1 MNLAS
6 YLENCAQNHPVK
18 IAVRFQGT
26 QVTFGWLDD
35 QCSRLAN
42 GLKAMDLSAGDRCV
56 VLMPNSIEMI
66 IVYYALAKLGAV
78 LIPVNFLYRFHE
90 LEHIVADSKP
100 KAFIGAEPY
109 LKEISRVFR
118 ETNEGPSIRLALNGG
133 KGSGFEDLKDAFSID
148 TKFFTHPTEG
158 NDTFNIMYTSGTTGV
173 PKGVMLT
180 HRNLGE
186 NARILAG
193 MRGIIEPDT
202 VIIGVLPLYHI
213 YGITS
218 VMNVSMYLGLTMHLF
233 PHFDPGDVI
242 RVIENE
248 KRTILFAVPT
258 MYNRLIR
265 KAEENPP
272 KRVSLKFCVS
282 GGSSMPIE
290 LLKRFETIF
299 KTKIHEGYGLT
310 EGTVCI
316 ENPYGHPAV
325 PGSIGRP
332 IPEFSARIVDE
343 KGKDVV
349 QGETG
354 ELIIKGP
361 GVMKG
366 YLNRPLDTKET
377 IRDGWLHTGD
387 IARMDAMGY
396 IYIVDRKKD
405 LVIRG
410 GYNVYPREIEE
421 LLYQIPDILEA
432 AVFGMPHEEL
442 GEELAAVVVLKE
454 GAQVEPDA
462 IRQYVKDRVAP
473 YKYPRM
479 VIIER
484 DPLPKSGSGKIL
496 KKDVKEKL
504 MKEYPPGTIL

>member
-1 MNLAS
+1 MNLAG
-6 YLENCAQNHPVK
+6 YLENSARHHPERV
-18 IAVRFQGT
+18 AVRFQGQ
-26 QVTFGWLDD
+26 QVTFGQLDE

-42 GLKAMDLSAGDRCV
+42 GLKAMGLSSGDHCV
-56 VLMPNSIEMI
+56 MMMPNSIQMI
-66 IVYYALAKLGAV
+66 IVYYAMAKLGAV

-90 LEHIVADSKP
+90 LEHIVTDSKP

-109 LKEISRVFR
+109 LKEISRVFEEIER
-118 ETNEGPSIRLALNGG
+118 GPSIRLALNAE
-133 KGSGFEDLKDAFSID
+133 KGSGFRDLNEAFSRDIPF
-148 TKFFTHPTEG
+148 TTHPTDG
-158 NDTFNIMYTSGTTGV
+158 NDTFHIIYTSGTTGV

-193 MRGIIEPDT
+193 MRGRIEPGT

-218 VMNVSMYLGLTMHLF
+218 VMNVSMYAGLTIHLF
-233 PHFDPGDVI
+233 PHFDPGEVI

-248 KRTILFAVPT
+248 ERTILYAVPT
-258 MYNRLIR
+258 MYNRLIQI
-265 KAEENPP
+265 AEENPP
-272 KRVSLKFCVS
+272 KRVSLKFGVS
-282 GGSSMPIE
+282 GGSSMPVE
-290 LLKRFETIF
+290 LLNRFETIF
-299 KTKIHEGYGLT
+299 NTKIREGYGLT

-316 ENPYGHPAV
+316 ENPYGLPAV

-343 KGKDVV
+343 KGKDVI
-349 QGETG
+349 QGEKG

-366 YLNRPLDTKET
+366 YLNRPRDTGET
-377 IRDGWLHTGD
+377 IRNGWLHTGD
-387 IARMDAMGY
+387 IARMDERGY

-421 LLYQIPDILEA
+421 VLYQIPDILEA
-432 AVFGMPHEEL
+432 AVFGVPHKDL
-442 GEELAAVVVLKE
+442 GEELVAVVVLRE
-454 GAQVEPDA
+454 GASLEPDM

-473 YKYPRM
+473 YKYPRIVKIAQGPM
-479 VIIER
+479 
-484 DPLPKSGSGKIL
+484 PKSGSGKIL
-496 KKDVKEKL
+496 KKDVKDKL
-504 MKEYPPGTIL
+504 LKSSSLQE